1 MTTRRNVIK
10 ATLALV
16 LTTTTAQVTHAQ
28 TPEEFYKG
36 KTVTLIVS
44 AAPGGGADL
53 YARAFI
59 KYFSKYL
66 PGKPNVV
73 INNLPGAG
81 GLTAAAQLQNSE
93 ARDGTVVAMLQ
104 RNNLYLPLVS
114 DDKIAFDPRKVG
126 WLGSLNKETYAL
138 ATWQNA
144 PVKKI
149 DDLFTQPLTVGSTS
163 FNNENRTFPAIIN
176 EYLGGKMD
184 IVAGYKGNDEIALA
198 MERGEVQGRFLT
210 VTSLMGGNDASWLKE
225 GKINVIAQM
234 GMEANPAIPNVP
246 LILNY
251 AKDPKVKALF
261 EFMFLPLQTG
271 RPFAAPPEVPEDRL
285 AALRKAFE
293 DAANDAEFKDE
304 LVKQNATVELVDG
317 KQTEEIVKTLYAT
330 PDETIEAVK
339 TLLKPQ

>member
-1 MTTRRNVIK
+1 MTTRRNVTK
-10 ATLALV
+10 AAMALV
-16 LTTTTAQVTHAQ
+16 LTMMTAQMTYAQ

-66 PGKPNVV
+66 PGNPNVV

-81 GLTAAAQLQNSE
+81 GLTAAGQLQNSE
-93 ARDGTVVAMLQ
+93 VRDGTVIAMLQ

-114 DDKIAFDPRKVG
+114 EEKIAFDPRQVG

-138 ATWQNA
+138 ATWQDS

-149 DDLFTQPLTVGSTS
+149 DDLFAQPLTIGSTS

-176 EYLGGKMD
+176 QYLGSKMD

-210 VTSLMGGNDASWLKE
+210 VTSLMSGNDASWLKD

-234 GMEANPAIPNVP
+234 GVEANPAIPNVP
-246 LILNY
+246 LILEY
-251 AKDPKVKALF
+251 VKDPQAKALF
-261 EFMFLPLQTG
+261 DFMFLPLQTG
-271 RPFAAPPEVPEDRL
+271 RPFAAPPEVPADRL

-293 DAANDAEFKDE
+293 DAANDADFKND
-304 LVKQNATVELVDG
+304 LRKQNATVELLDG

-330 PDETIEAVK
+330 SDETIKAVK
-339 TLLKPQ
+339 TLLKPE

>member
-1 MTTRRNVIK
+1 MTTRRNVTK
-10 ATLALV
+10 AAVAMVFAMMTAGLAQ
-16 LTTTTAQVTHAQ
+16 AQSPAD
-28 TPEEFYKG
+28 FYKG

-53 YARAFI
+53 YARAFTR
-59 KYFSKYL
+59 YFSKYL
-66 PGKPNVV
+66 PGNPNVI

-93 ARDGTVVAMLQ
+93 ARDGTVIAMLQ

-114 DDKIAFDPRKVG
+114 EDNVGFDPRKVS

-149 DDLFTQPLTVGSTS
+149 DDLFTQPLTIGSTS

-210 VTSLMGGNDASWLKE
+210 VTSLMSGNDASWLKD

-234 GMEANPAIPNVP
+234 GVERNAAIPDVP
-246 LILNY
+246 LILDY
-251 AKDPKVKALF
+251 AKDPKAKALF
-261 EFMFLPLQTG
+261 NFMFLPLQTG
-271 RPFAAPPEVPEDRL
+271 RPFAAPPEVPADRL
-285 AALRKAFE
+285 EALRKAFT
-293 DAANDAEFKDE
+293 DAASDPEFKAD

-317 KQTEEIVKTLYAT
+317 KQTEEIVNTLYAT
-330 PDETIEAVK
+330 SPEVINSVK
-339 TLLKPQ
+339 ALLKPQ